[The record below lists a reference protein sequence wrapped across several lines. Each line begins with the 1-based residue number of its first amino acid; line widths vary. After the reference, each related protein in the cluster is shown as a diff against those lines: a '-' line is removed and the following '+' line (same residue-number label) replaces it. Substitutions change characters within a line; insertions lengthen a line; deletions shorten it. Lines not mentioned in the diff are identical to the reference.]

1 MRVSP
6 RCVNEYAGDKEIM
19 WAGRIGVA
27 LICAVAFLIAWPG
40 KKSIMDL
47 VENAWGAFGAAF
59 GPTILLS
66 LYLRKK

>member
-1 MRVSP
+1 MHFSLRK
-6 RCVNEYAGDKEIM
+6 NAGDKEIM
-19 WAGRIGVA
+19 WVGRIVVA
-27 LICAVAFLIAWPG
+27 LICAVAFFIAWPG

-47 VENAWGAFGAAF
+47 VENAWGAFGTAF

>member
-1 MRVSP
+1 
-6 RCVNEYAGDKEIM
+6 M
-19 WAGRIGVA
+19 WAGRIVVA

-40 KKSIMDL
+40 NKSIMDL